1 MTTSVTD
8 KEKTSGPPGPIDNRR
23 EHTRMNDP
31 ALVVKVDGKTYKTVN
46 WSMGGL
52 LIEGYKG
59 VLTTGALVTVSAL
72 GESVKNLTDVCIR
85 ARVIRSDQEMEY
97 IAVNFLGLDQSAF
110 GLLRTFTDIKSNA
123 RQPY

>member
-1 MTTSVTD
+1 MVAAVSDTS
-8 KEKTSGPPGPIDNRR
+8 ENIDNRR
-23 EHTRMNDP
+23 EYPRKDYP
-31 ALVVKVDGKTYKTVN
+31 ALVVRVDGKTYKTVN

-59 VLTTGALVTVSAL
+59 DLTTGALVTVAAI
-72 GESVKNLTDVCIR
+72 GETTKNLTDVCIR
-85 ARVIRSDQEMEY
+85 ARVIRSDQKIGY

-110 GLLRTFTDIKSNA
+110 GLLRAFTDIKSNA

>member
-1 MTTSVTD
+1 MTTQVTN
-8 KEKTSGPPGPIDNRR
+8 KAKTPEPTDNRR
-23 EHTRMNDP
+23 EHLRTDDP
-31 ALVVKVDGKTYKTVN
+31 ALVVKVDGKIYKTVN

-59 VLTTGALVTVSAL
+59 KLTTGALVTVAAL
-72 GESVKNLTDVCIR
+72 GESEKNLTDVCIR

-97 IAVNFLGLDQSAF
+97 IAINFLGLDQSAF
-110 GLLRTFTDIKSNA
+110 GLLRAFTNIKSNA